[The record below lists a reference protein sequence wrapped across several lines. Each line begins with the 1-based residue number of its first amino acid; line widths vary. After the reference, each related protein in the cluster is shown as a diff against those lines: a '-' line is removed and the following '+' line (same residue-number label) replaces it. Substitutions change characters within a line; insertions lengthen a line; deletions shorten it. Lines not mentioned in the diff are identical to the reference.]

1 MPMSRQSLAV
11 KSSGALI
18 GTVPSATTLP
28 LTFMVIFKRTAGPAA
43 RHSAVS
49 ISIFTLPI
57 GQLIRGADL
66 RALDDEE
73 VVFVAEDAVL
83 DEAGEAA

>member
-28 LTFMVIFKRTAGPAA
+28 FTFMVTFSGPPGLG
-43 RHSAVS
+43 
-49 ISIFTLPI
+49 TT
-57 GQLIRGADL
+57 
-66 RALDDEE
+66 
-73 VVFVAEDAVL
+73 
-83 DEAGEAA
+83 